1 MFKLKNKKNKYNSGM
16 TYVELIVVLSIFA
29 VMLSITMF
37 NYNAFQS
44 GVDIKA
50 LSNDVALKI
59 IQAQKDSVNGEL
71 PPPLQQTAII
81 LNLQASDP
89 SISTIDTWAP
99 TYGVFFD
106 VTNSPTSFTYFADVN
121 SNGLYDSLGQELLET
136 FNITKGNKISQI
148 NVSCFGTPTSYSNLT
163 ITFKRPNSGATFTS
177 TPTIC
182 ANPDSVQITVSS
194 ASGANTSK
202 ISVYSSGR
210 IQLN

>member
-1 MFKLKNKKNKYNSGM
+1 MINSKFKIINRKKGM

-37 NYNAFQS
+37 NYNSFQS

-71 PPPLQQTAII
+71 PPLLQQTAII
-81 LNLQASDP
+81 LNLQTSDP

-99 TYGVFFD
+99 SYGVYFD
-106 VTNSPTSFTYFADVN
+106 VTNSPTSFVYFTDVN
-121 SNGLYDSLGQELLET
+121 SNGIYDSLGQELLET

-148 NVSCFGTPTSYSNLT
+148 NVGCLGIPTSYSNLT
-163 ITFKRPNSGATFTS
+163 ITFKRPSSGAIFTS

-194 ASGANTSK
+194 ASGAKTSK
-202 ISVYSSGR
+202 INVYSSGR